1 MIYLNFSYIEIRL
14 KQLQLIIFSV
24 QSAMKCVFRIFF
36 WNLKY
41 VVWTYLH
48 VWMEFGQFGVS
59 TSQVALLN
67 WIVVH
72 ADVHVLKFTILCNK
86 LFYFEIY

>member
-14 KQLQLIIFSV
+14 KQLQLIIFLCKVQWSV
-24 QSAMKCVFRIFF
+24 FLEIFF